1 MELMQDVVLVEENKV
16 KILLFYIYCKY
27 NNIKK
32 NNLNI
37 QYDIGI

>member
-27 NNIKK
+27 NKCYNIV
-32 NNLNI
+32 
-37 QYDIGI
+37 